1 MGKGKL
7 KSFDRITG
15 NKRDIVM
22 DSRTP
27 RCTCVEMSRTP
38 RYTCVMLPI
47 RTAFT
52 YYYPYFR
59 ESKIKRCLNIHLV
72 DSHTNKNKILL
83 KLEYSSSQLWCTFSV
98 ATRDQEQ
105 FAMI

>member
-38 RYTCVMLPI
+38 RYKCVILSI

-52 YYYPYFR
+52 YYSLLFLR
-59 ESKIKRCLNIHLV
+59 IKDKEMFEHSLGR
-72 DSHTNKNKILL
+72 
-83 KLEYSSSQLWCTFSV
+83 
-98 ATRDQEQ
+98 
-105 FAMI
+105 

>member
-38 RYTCVMLPI
+38 RYTCVILSI
-47 RTAFT
+47 RTTFT
-52 YYYPYFR
+52 YYSLLFLRIKDR
-59 ESKIKRCLNIHLV
+59 EMFEHSLGR
-72 DSHTNKNKILL
+72 
-83 KLEYSSSQLWCTFSV
+83 
-98 ATRDQEQ
+98 
-105 FAMI
+105 